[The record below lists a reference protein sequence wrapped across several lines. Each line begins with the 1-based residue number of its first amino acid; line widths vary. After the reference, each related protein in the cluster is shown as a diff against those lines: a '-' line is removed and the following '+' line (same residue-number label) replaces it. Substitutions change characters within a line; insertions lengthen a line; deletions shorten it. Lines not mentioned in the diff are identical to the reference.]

1 MSAPHRIVVKV
12 GTSTLADAEGRLD
25 LAYVED
31 LARQIAAQR
40 AAGREPLLVTSGA
53 IRAGRQTL
61 GDRYAAVRPH
71 AAPMPLKQAAA
82 AIGQGVLLQAYAA
95 AFARCGLVVAQVL
108 LTREDLADRG
118 RFLNA
123 RNTLM
128 ALLELGAVPVI
139 NENDTVAVEEIR
151 FGDNDTLAAR
161 VAVLVEADLLLMLSD
176 VEGLYAD
183 FDSPDRRVVTE
194 VQGIDAAVEGLAG
207 GAGSPLGTGGMR
219 TKIEAARIA
228 GGSGIRAVVA
238 HGRRPGIVAEVVEG
252 RPVGTAFLPAHDR
265 LRGRKRWIVAGS
277 RSRGAV
283 VVNPRAAERLR
294 ERGAS
299 LLPAGITAVE
309 GAFGAGDLVVVRDT
323 EGRRVARGLT
333 NYSADDLRRVMGLR
347 SDRFEEVL
355 GEKPYDEAI
364 HRDNLVLEPH

>member
-1 MSAPHRIVVKV
+1 VSAVRRLVVKV
-12 GTSTLADAEGRLD
+12 GTSTLADARGRLD
-25 LAYVED
+25 VAYVED
-31 LARQIAAQR
+31 LARQLAAQR

-61 GDRYAAVRPH
+61 GERGVAARNH
-71 AAPMPLKQAAA
+71 GASMPLQQAAA

-95 AFARCGLVVAQVL
+95 AFGRCGLTVAQVL

-123 RNTLM
+123 RNTLL
-128 ALLELGAVPVI
+128 ALLDLGAVPII

-161 VAVLVEADLLLMLSD
+161 VAVLVEADLLVILSD

-183 FDSPDRRVVTE
+183 FDLPTQRVIAE
-194 VQGIDAAVEGLAG
+194 VPAIDAAIERLAG
-207 GAGSPLGTGGMR
+207 GAGSPHGTGGMR
-219 TKIEAARIA
+219 TKVEAARIA
-228 GGSGIRAVVA
+228 CGAGIRAVVA
-238 HGRRPGIVAEVVEG
+238 HGRRPGVVGEVADG
-252 RPVGTAFLPAHDR
+252 LPVGTAFLPSHDR

-277 RSRGAV
+277 RPRGTV
-283 VVNPRAAERLR
+283 TVNQRAAERLR
-294 ERGAS
+294 EGGAS
-299 LLPAGITAVE
+299 LLAAGITAVE
-309 GAFGAGDLVVVRDT
+309 GAFGAGDLVVVRDAD
-323 EGRRVARGLT
+323 GRRVARGLT
-333 NYSADDLRRVMGLR
+333 NYGADDLRRIMGLR

-364 HRDNLVLEPH
+364 HRDNLVVELR